1 MVIVYVTLIIHS
13 RKKFEDVPAK
23 LQAAVKAELEAM
35 GLDQNGEPVE

>member
-35 GLDQNGEPVE
+35 QAADTEVATV

>member
-13 RKKFEDVPAK
+13 RKKFEDVQAK

-35 GLDQNGEPVE
+35 GLDQNGAPLE